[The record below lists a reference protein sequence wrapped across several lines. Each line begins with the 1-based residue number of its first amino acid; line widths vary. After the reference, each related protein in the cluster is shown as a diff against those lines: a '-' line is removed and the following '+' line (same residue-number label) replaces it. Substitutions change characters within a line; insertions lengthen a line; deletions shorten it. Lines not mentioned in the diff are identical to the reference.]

1 LENENILTIDGIPYD
16 RLSFTEDQ
24 HILDGYISKL
34 VTQRREL
41 EQALKELELVINSLV
56 KDLVNDLQNSSAEV
70 LTPDTETS
78 PVFNTAK

>member
-16 RLSFTEDQ
+16 RSSFTEDQ

-41 EQALKELELVINSLV
+41 EQNLKELELVINSLV

-70 LTPDTETS
+70 LTQNDETT

>member
-1 LENENILTIDGIPYD
+1 LDDENILTIDGIPYD
-16 RLSFTEDQ
+16 RSSFTEDQ

-41 EQALKELELVINSLV
+41 EQTLKELELVINSLV

-70 LTPDTETS
+70 LTQDTETA